1 MNMIKLNYYI
11 RKKLNFIN
19 IIIKDKCDTLK
30 YINI

>member
-1 MNMIKLNYYI
+1 MNMIKLNYYY
-11 RKKLNFIN
+11 KKLNFIN